1 MSLNLDE
8 IERLARL
15 ARIELSAA
23 EAAATRDQ
31 LNGIF
36 TLIEQLQATDTRGIG
51 PMAHALDLAQRLRP
65 DQVTEQ
71 DRRAA
76 FQAVAPEVEM
86 GLYLVPKVVE

>member
-8 IERLARL
+8 IARLARL

-36 TLIEQLQATDTRGIG
+36 ELIAQLQATDTAGIV
-51 PMAHALDLAQRLRP
+51 PMSHAVDLAQRLRS
-65 DQVTEQ
+65 DLVTEM
-71 DRRAA
+71 DRREA
-76 FQAVAPEVEM
+76 FQALAPEVEA

>member
-8 IERLARL
+8 IARLARL
-15 ARIELSAA
+15 ARIELSAG

-36 TLIEQLQATDTRGIG
+36 ALIAQLQATDTAGIE
-51 PMAHALDLAQRLRP
+51 PMSHAVDLAQRLRT
-65 DQVTEQ
+65 DQVTEV
-71 DRRAA
+71 DRRAL
-76 FQAVAPEVEM
+76 FQTLGPEVEM

>member
-8 IERLARL
+8 IARLARL
-15 ARIELSAA
+15 SRIELSA
-23 EAAATRDQ
+23 EESAATRDQ

-36 TLIEQLQATDTRGIG
+36 ALIAQLQATDTAGVA
-51 PMAHALDLAQRLRP
+51 PMSHAMDLAQRLRP
-65 DQVTEQ
+65 DQVTES
-71 DRRAA
+71 DRRQA